1 MAMTGTEVRQIRKR
15 LGLTQ
20 AALAE
25 QIGVT
30 ASSVARWEQGV
41 IGIRESAARLLQL
54 LAKQSPSRSRPRKG
68 QRSR

>member
-1 MAMTGTEVRQIRKR
+1 MTRLEVRQTRKR

-20 AALAE
+20 AELARE
-25 QIGVT
+25 LGVT

-54 LAKQSPSRSRPRKG
+54 LAKQSPSRPRKG
-68 QRSR
+68 QRRR